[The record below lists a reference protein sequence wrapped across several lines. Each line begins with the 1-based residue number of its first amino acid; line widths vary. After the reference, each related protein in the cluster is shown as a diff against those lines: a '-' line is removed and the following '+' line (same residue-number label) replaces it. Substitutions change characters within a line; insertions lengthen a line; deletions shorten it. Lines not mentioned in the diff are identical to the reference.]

1 MKTVL
6 LIALCIAIFELLVT
20 KIVEVL
26 GCKASPY
33 LIFAVVDLTVAF
45 LIVGFALYDFK
56 NAVGEFAGILGQ
68 LALMIGG
75 PIVAVLLIADL
86 ILWKVAKSQ
95 DKEQE

>member
-33 LIFAVVDLTVAF
+33 LIFAVVDLTVAL

-68 LALMIGG
+68 L
-75 PIVAVLLIADL
+75 
-86 ILWKVAKSQ
+86 
-95 DKEQE
+95 